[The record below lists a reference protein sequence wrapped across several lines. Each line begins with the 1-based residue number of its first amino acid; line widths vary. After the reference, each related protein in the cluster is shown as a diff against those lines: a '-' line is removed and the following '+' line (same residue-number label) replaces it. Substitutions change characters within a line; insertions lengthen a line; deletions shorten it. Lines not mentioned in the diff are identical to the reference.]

1 MLLKK
6 NWHQRHFDTLGF
18 GSRLADAVVKVWGP
32 EIHNCTNDISRSV
45 DGTKHDCLYK
55 TLGCLSF
62 YFA

>member
-1 MLLKK
+1 MLLK

-18 GSRLADAVVKVWGP
+18 GSRLADVAKSRGP
-32 EIHNCTNDISRSV
+32 GIHNCTDISRSV
-45 DGTKHDCLYK
+45 DGTKHDCLHK